1 VEGVHYVLKD
11 LQPVAVEHH
20 TACETV
26 GGPVGDDHPLALLD
40 QIIAREQEK
49 VTVER
54 RDSLSSLDTQAAC
67 FAQAVR
73 GHWGIENSLQWSLD
87 VTFKEDAGRIRQGQ
101 AAENFAVLRHMA
113 LSLLQ
118 PEKTT
123 KVGLK
128 TKRFKAALDTHY
140 LTKVLIGN

>member
-1 VEGVHYVLKD
+1 
-11 LQPVAVEHH
+11 
-20 TACETV
+20 
-26 GGPVGDDHPLALLD
+26 
-40 QIIAREQEK
+40 
-49 VTVER
+49 VER
-54 RDSLSSLDTQAAC
+54 RDSLSSLDTQAVC

-73 GHWGIENSLQWSLD
+73 GHWGIENSRQWSLD

-128 TKRFKAALDTHY
+128 TKRFKAALDTQY